1 MSLFNRLYEFAV
13 PLQELI
19 EIYILIIRKVKK
31 LIQCK
36 IFHIKFNYLS
46 GSFQICKEAMHI
58 DSLRVNG
65 MSVKLFIS
73 VRSYFHHRVIYRP
86 RITIPILYSFDM
98 KVFSDSLNI
107 YIFFHV
113 LVDNPDSPTKTVLS

>member
-1 MSLFNRLYEFAV
+1 M
-13 PLQELI
+13 
-19 EIYILIIRKVKK
+19 IRKFEK

-36 IFHIKFNYLS
+36 IFHIQFNYVS

-65 MSVKLFIS
+65 MSVKMFIS

-86 RITIPILYSFDM
+86 HITIPILYSFDM
-98 KVFSDSLNI
+98 KVFSDSLNL
-107 YIFFHV
+107 YMFFSRSCRQPRFSNQNCTSLDIV
-113 LVDNPDSPTKTVLS
+113 SNGINEKI